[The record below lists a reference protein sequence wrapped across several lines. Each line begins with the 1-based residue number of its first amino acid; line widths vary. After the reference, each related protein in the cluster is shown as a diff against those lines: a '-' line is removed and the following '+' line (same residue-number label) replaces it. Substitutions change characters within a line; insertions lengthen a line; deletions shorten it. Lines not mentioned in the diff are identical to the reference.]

1 MKKEKIIYIGDFK
14 DSITL
19 ELLKSFV
26 RKYGDNYS
34 ILVTGY
40 NFNLVQNN
48 ENVQGHCIFSD
59 MNSSLF
65 FYYKHTASYVVI
77 TTPAPR
83 FIKEKTNQEVIYI
96 IEEFDEKLFS
106 GCFGDIKQIILNKR
120 ESFQRFTSDHKQVNS
135 IYIDSE
141 NEDYASSAID
151 ALEIDL
157 YPENLNEEYIIFSL
171 KVLKIGN
178 IISPEQHIFWSR
190 FQRTGMQ
197 M

>member
-1 MKKEKIIYIGDFK
+1 MIKSKIIFIGDFK
-14 DSITL
+14 ETISQ

-40 NFNLVQNN
+40 NYNYVQNN
-48 ENVQGHCIFSD
+48 ESVQGHCIFSD

-96 IEEFDEKLFS
+96 IEEF
-106 GCFGDIKQIILNKR
+106 GNRHGIN
-120 ESFQRFTSDHKQVNS
+120 
-135 IYIDSE
+135 
-141 NEDYASSAID
+141 DYVD
-151 ALEIDL
+151 D
-157 YPENLNEEYIIFSL
+157 
-171 KVLKIGN
+171 
-178 IISPEQHIFWSR
+178 
-190 FQRTGMQ
+190 
-197 M
+197 